1 MAGLTYGCM
10 GPRSISIRP
19 EAREDYPTVHDL
31 VRRACRENE
40 ARLVD
45 LLRESPE
52 FVPALSLV
60 AEMDGRIVGHL
71 LFTPTKTTGGGTVL
85 ALAPVAVDPPFQ
97 RQGVGSALVLR
108 GLDECRRLGYGV
120 VIVIGH
126 PDYYPRF
133 GFSPAREKGFEVL
146 FPVPD
151 EAFMV
156 LELRSGA
163 LESARGTIV
172 YSPAFEVCDEDPEV

>member
-1 MAGLTYGCM
+1 MVSRPIT
-10 GPRSISIRP
+10 IRP
-19 EAREDYPTVHDL
+19 EEREDYPTIYGV

-45 LLRESPE
+45 MLRGLPE

-60 AEMDGRIVGHL
+60 AEMDGRVVGHI
-71 LFTPTKTTGGGTVL
+71 LFTPTKTTTGGTVL

-108 GLDECRRLGYGV
+108 GLAEARRLGYGV
-120 VIVIGH
+120 VIVLGH

-133 GFSPAREKGFEVL
+133 GFSPARAKGFRAP

-156 LELRSGA
+156 LELRPGA
-163 LESARGTIV
+163 AGAGGTVI
-172 YSPAFEVCDEDPEV
+172 YSPVFEVCNEG